1 MLPESATTQLLY
13 FALTELG
20 PASDAQDIGA
30 VQDLAAELGALL
42 DLVVMQPSSD
52 IQPNDERDVQTRSI
66 ALRLWGDLQYA
77 IGRRHWADIGL
88 HAAALRRLAGAE
100 PRSRTADAVPAY
112 LPVEQ
117 RVDLSGHVPLIDG
130 PTGRT
135 NTAGDGDPGRRFLE
149 LLPAALLLGAGHLVD
164 PETGELPAGSIPARV
179 GWRPGPDAPAERCV
193 GSLRPAG
200 AAGVLMILDPAAAV
214 LMVNTIVDPATS
226 SIAAPDPLTEDAVA
240 VALAGAWVMDTTLT
254 ISSDGATRRRAVYTS
269 LIDGG
274 AESWLW
280 QIPLSIWHPH
290 QFYSGQR
297 GDQPSARALRVVRAP
312 RP

>member
-20 PASDAQDIGA
+20 PASDAEDIGA

-52 IQPNDERDVQTRSI
+52 IQPNDERDLQTRSI

-88 HAAALRRLAGAE
+88 HAAVLRRLAGAG
-100 PRSRTADAVPAY
+100 PRTRTTDAVPAY

-117 RVDLSGHVPLIDG
+117 RVDPSGHLPLIDG

-135 NTAGDGDPGRRFLE
+135 NTAGDGDLGRRFLE
-149 LLPAALLLGAGHLVD
+149 LLPAALVLGAGHLVD
-164 PETGELPAGSIPARV
+164 PETGELPAGAIPARV
-179 GWRPGPDAPAERCV
+179 GWRPGPEAPAERCV

-200 AAGVLMILDPAAAV
+200 AAGVLMTLDPAGAL
-214 LMVNTIVDPATS
+214 LMVNTITDPAPSTTTAS
-226 SIAAPDPLTEDAVA
+226 DPLTEGAVA
-240 VALAGAWVMDTTLT
+240 AALAGAWVMDTTLT
-254 ISSDGATRRRAVYTS
+254 ISSGGATRQRAVYTS

>member
-20 PASDAQDIGA
+20 PASDAEDIGA

-52 IQPNDERDVQTRSI
+52 IQPSDERDVQTRGI

-88 HAAALRRLAGAE
+88 HAAVLRRLAGAE
-100 PRSRTADAVPAY
+100 PRTRTTDAVPAY
-112 LPVEQ
+112 RPVGQ
-117 RVDLSGHVPLIDG
+117 RVHPSGHLPLIDG
-130 PTGRT
+130 PVNRT
-135 NTAGDGDPGRRFLE
+135 SAPVAGDPGRRFLE

-164 PETGELPAGSIPARV
+164 PETGELPVGAIPARV

-200 AAGVLMILDPAAAV
+200 AAGVLMTLDPAASV
-214 LMVNTIVDPATS
+214 LMVNTITDPAPS
-226 SIAAPDPLTEDAVA
+226 STDAADPLTEDAVA

-254 ISSDGATRRRAVYTS
+254 ISSGGARRRRAVYTS
-269 LIDGG
+269 LVDGG

-280 QIPLSIWHPH
+280 QIPLSVWHPH

-297 GDQPSARALRVVRAP
+297 SDHPSARALRVVRAL